1 MKRTLINCL
10 RFLGVA
16 AVFFTLSNAV
26 LAVPL
31 KDDEVCKAG
40 MDCTCGNVG
49 HIVCLVG
56 TTCQISVGSGSCHG
70 PLPTIPT
77 GVFSPKYM
85 LPAGAVVIILGLYL
99 LIIRR
104 RKKHKE

>member
-1 MKRTLINCL
+1 MKRTLIKCL

-16 AVFFTLSNAV
+16 AVFFTLSNGA

-31 KDDEVCKAG
+31 KNNEVCKAG
-40 MDCTCGNVG
+40 MDCMCGTHGNAPCSVG
-49 HIVCLVG
+49 
-56 TTCQISVGSGSCHG
+56 QICKVTVGSGTCHF
-70 PLPTIPT
+70 TNSNW
-77 GVFSPKYM
+77 VFSPKYM